1 MPSKRG
7 EQLFKVGRVTD
18 ATVAPGVGLLRPLDH
33 RAAAQLRQAAIVC
46 RRELLDSRAG
56 GESVRQAGGQAG
68 GQAGSLHAQRLA
80 MQRAFQ
86 LPRLTPIMVCS
97 LSVASSRG
105 RRPQPPT
112 AGSSANLELTTAPG
126 EGAGAGAG
134 ASTHRGRSL
143 ESGGTAVAF
152 VPAFVL

>member
-1 MPSKRG
+1 M
-7 EQLFKVGRVTD
+7 
-18 ATVAPGVGLLRPLDH
+18 H
-33 RAAAQLRQAAIVC
+33 NAAY
-46 RRELLDSRAG
+46 
-56 GESVRQAGGQAG
+56 
-68 GQAGSLHAQRLA
+68 A